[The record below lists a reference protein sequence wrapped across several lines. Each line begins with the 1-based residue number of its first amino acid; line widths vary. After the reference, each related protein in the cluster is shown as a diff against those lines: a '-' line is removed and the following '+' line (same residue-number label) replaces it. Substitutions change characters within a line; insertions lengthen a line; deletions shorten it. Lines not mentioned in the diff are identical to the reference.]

1 MLEGG
6 YPGIVCQVVVSSTGA
21 VILALAG
28 QAARQQGKEEQH
40 PGRFMVEGCR
50 FGWRGYGGRSA
61 GSGCY
66 GGGSGD

>member
-1 MLEGG
+1 MIEGG

-40 PGRFMVEGCR
+40 PAIS
-50 FGWRGYGGRSA
+50 GGGSVDGD
-61 GSGCY
+61 GSGCFGSGC
-66 GGGSGD
+66 GGGIGD